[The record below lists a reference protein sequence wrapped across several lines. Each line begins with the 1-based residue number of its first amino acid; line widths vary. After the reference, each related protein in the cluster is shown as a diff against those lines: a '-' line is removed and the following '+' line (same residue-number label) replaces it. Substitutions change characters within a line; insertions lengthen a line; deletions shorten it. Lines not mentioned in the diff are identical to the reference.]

1 MEPLQTPGLQKI
13 PIPKKIFGYD
23 ITFVDS
29 FINRAKKEIECL
41 KDEIKKEQEKTL
53 PLEQLIQKKEVEFK
67 EELEQKTAKLELL
80 KAELEKHQAQH
91 QDLGAENQL
100 ITDLKEKLAEYE
112 KQESYVKEAI
122 ITAQKMAK
130 ELKQKT
136 EQDADKLLYESRCRA
151 EEIEQRATEHAHHI
165 QTQAQSKAHQIIENA
180 QHELNQIK
188 WSIENLQIQKNQQ
201 VDVWRKM
208 LEEQLE
214 LLENDNRNHH
224 EIYPQIGIIERIAG

>member
-13 PIPKKIFGYD
+13 PIPKKLFGYD
-23 ITFVDS
+23 IPFVDS

-53 PLEQLIQKKEVEFK
+53 PLEQLIQKKEVLFK

-80 KAELEKHQAQH
+80 KAELEKHK
-91 QDLGAENQL
+91 DSGAENQL
-100 ITDLKEKLAEYE
+100 IIDLKEKLAEYE

-122 ITAQKMAK
+122 ITAQRIAN
-130 ELKQKT
+130 ELKQKA
-136 EQDADKLLYESRCRA
+136 EQDTDKLLYESRCRA

-165 QTQAQSKAHQIIENA
+165 QAQAQSKAHQIIENA

-201 VDVWRKM
+201 VHEWRRM

-214 LLENDNRNHH
+214 LLKNDDRNHH
-224 EIYPQIGIIERIAG
+224 EIYPQIGIIEKIAG